1 MKLFYIFLFLF
12 SWSVLSHAQ
21 ETSERLEIKFGK
33 SLINSKS
40 EKVSLDYLKGKIIG
54 VYFSAQWCPPCK
66 IFTPKLAK
74 FYQKHQK
81 DFAVVFVSLDH
92 SAHLQ
97 LNYMKEAQMKWP
109 AVHYSSRVRGN
120 LQKGYAAYK
129 IPSLII
135 LSPEGNLI
143 SLEGRA
149 SVAHNPT
156 TCFKK
161 WQSLA
166 LWGDPN
172 DKWGNP
178 PFLKKKRY

>member
-1 MKLFYIFLFLF
+1 MKQLYSLTFLLFLPLLLV
-12 SWSVLSHAQ
+12 SRTSAA
-21 ETSERLEIKFGK
+21 SERLEIKFGK
-33 SLINSKS
+33 SLINSKG

-109 AVHYSSRVRGN
+109 AVHYSSPVRRN

-135 LSPEGNLI
+135 LSREGNLV
-143 SLEGRA
+143 SLEGRT
-149 SVAHNPT
+149 SVTRNPT

-161 WQSLA
+161 WKSLA
-166 LWGDPN
+166 LWGDPK
-172 DKWGNP
+172 DTWGNP
-178 PFLKKKRY
+178 PFLRN